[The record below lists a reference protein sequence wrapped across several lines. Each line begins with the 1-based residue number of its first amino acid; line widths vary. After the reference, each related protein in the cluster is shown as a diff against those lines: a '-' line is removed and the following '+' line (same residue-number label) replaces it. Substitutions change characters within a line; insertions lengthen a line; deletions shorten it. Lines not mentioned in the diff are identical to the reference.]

1 MEGVD
6 PMLAMA
12 SSTGV
17 VADSSPN
24 AVALSVWDAQ
34 QLQVMSLTN
43 PVNPLLLASACV
55 GSSAALD
62 FLFRREDNQEAP
74 MVMPTRDFLGL
85 LVGNTPGTGG
95 RRVAVPQASG
105 SVEDGDDQPSF
116 PSASR
121 LLTGVAADGGTAL
134 HVVASHGDDAEFLKC
149 ATIISKRD
157 QGLMFAVNKK
167 GDTPLHCAARAGKSK
182 MVSCLV
188 KLAERCNRLREFLRK
203 ENVLM
208 ETALHDGVRAGRN
221 DIVELLL
228 GADPDLANYPEQATS
243 PLYLAILMRR
253 DDTAQALHDKSN
265 GNLSYSGPNGQNAL
279 HAATFQGSGIKKL
292 VKWNNSLTIHGDR
305 DGSTPLHLASS
316 FQNHT
321 SFEQLFKANP
331 APTYQADNNGFF
343 PIHVAAS
350 AGRKNTISIILKK
363 FPSSAGLCTGQGRTF
378 LHVAVVKKRLNIVS
392 FVCQNPSLAWILNM
406 QDNDGNTALHLA
418 VQAGKLRMFCC
429 LYGNKEVCLSL
440 TNNSE
445 ETPVDLARNYLP
457 CGMHYNWV
465 ILSHL

>member
-12 SSTGV
+12 SSTTV

-24 AVALSVWDAQ
+24 AVALSVCDVQ
-34 QLQVMSLTN
+34 QLQMMSLTN
-43 PVNPLLLASACV
+43 PINPLLLASACV

-74 MVMPTRDFLGL
+74 MVMPTQDFLGL
-85 LVGNTPGTGG
+85 LVGNTP
-95 RRVAVPQASG
+95 VPQASG
-105 SVEDGDDQPSF
+105 SVEDGVDQPSF

-134 HVVASHGDDAEFLKC
+134 HVVASHGDNEEFLKC

-157 QGLMFAVNKK
+157 QGLVFAVNKK

-182 MVSCLV
+182 MVSCLI
-188 KLAERCNRLREFLRK
+188 KLAERCNRLHELLRK

-208 ETALHDGVRAGRN
+208 ETALHDGVRAGRD

-279 HAATFQGSGIKKL
+279 HAATFQGSGI
-292 VKWNNSLTIHGDR
+292 N
-305 DGSTPLHLASS
+305 
-316 FQNHT
+316 
-321 SFEQLFKANP
+321 
-331 APTYQADNNGFF
+331 
-343 PIHVAAS
+343 
-350 AGRKNTISIILKK
+350 
-363 FPSSAGLCTGQGRTF
+363 F
-378 LHVAVVKKRLNIVS
+378 LS
-392 FVCQNPSLAWILNM
+392 
-406 QDNDGNTALHLA
+406 
-418 VQAGKLRMFCC
+418 
-429 LYGNKEVCLSL
+429 
-440 TNNSE
+440 
-445 ETPVDLARNYLP
+445 
-457 CGMHYNWV
+457 
-465 ILSHL
+465 